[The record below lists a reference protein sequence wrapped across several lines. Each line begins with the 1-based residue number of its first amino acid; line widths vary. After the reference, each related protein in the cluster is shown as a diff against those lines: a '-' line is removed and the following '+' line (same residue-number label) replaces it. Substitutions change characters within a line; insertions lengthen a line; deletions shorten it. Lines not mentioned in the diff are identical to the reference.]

1 MAVSRTSGHPRE
13 ALELIRFLR
22 QRDVQFMR
30 ANENSVLPKELELL
44 QLPDVL
50 KLYPK
55 IAKIRQNGGG
65 VVARPSIAAGAKYE
79 EVSRAYI
86 GALHSVLAGEK
97 TAAVAAANLEK
108 ELIGITGFRTGPPK

>member
-1 MAVSRTSGHPRE
+1 
-13 ALELIRFLR
+13 
-22 QRDVQFMR
+22 
-30 ANENSVLPKELELL
+30 
-44 QLPDVL
+44 LPDVL

-55 IAKIRQNGGG
+55 IAKIRENGGG

-86 GALHSVLAGEK
+86 GSLRSVLTGEK

-108 ELIGITGFRTGPPK
+108 ELITITGFRTGPPR